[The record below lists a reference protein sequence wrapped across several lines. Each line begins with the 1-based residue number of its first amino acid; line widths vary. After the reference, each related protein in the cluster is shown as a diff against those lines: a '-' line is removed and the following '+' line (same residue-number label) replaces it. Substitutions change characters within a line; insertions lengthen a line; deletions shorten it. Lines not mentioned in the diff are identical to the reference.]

1 MKETVIVVR
10 RSLVDDIEGP
20 PTDSEPGIIENMPD
34 KIRWGVLS
42 TAEIGTEKVIPA
54 IQRSQRGE
62 VRAIASRDPVRADEA
77 AARLGIPQAHGS
89 YEALLADPNIDAI
102 YNPLPN
108 HLHVD
113 WTIAALQAG
122 KHVLCEKPLGMT
134 AADARRL
141 QGIRPDLVLMEAF
154 MVRFHPQWLRAR
166 EIVRSGRIGEAKAVQ
181 VFFSYTNRD
190 PGNIR
195 NRLDAGGGA
204 IMDIGCYGVV
214 SGRFIFEGDPTRV
227 MALVDRDPDF
237 GTDRLTSVVAD
248 FGSGRHLGFTVS
260 TQLAGHQRVT
270 VVGTEGRVEIAI
282 PFNAPQ
288 MEATRILIDDG
299 SQLGGASSE
308 EEVIPPSDQYTEQ
321 ADAFVR
327 AVLGEESLG
336 YRLEDAIRNMTILDA
351 IARSGATGGWEAT
364 GL

>member
-1 MKETVIVVR
+1 MSDR
-10 RSLVDDIEGP
+10 
-20 PTDSEPGIIENMPD
+20 
-34 KIRWGVLS
+34 IRWGVLS
-42 TAEIGTEKVIPA
+42 TARIGSEKVIPA
-54 IQRSQRGE
+54 IQRSQLGE
-62 VRAIASRDPVRADEA
+62 VAAIASRDPVRADEVA
-77 AARLGIPQAHGS
+77 AQLGIAKAYGS
-89 YEALLADPNIDAI
+89 YEALLADPDIDAV

-113 WTIAALQAG
+113 WSIAALEAG

-141 QGIRPDLVLMEAF
+141 EGVRPDLVLMEAF

-166 EIVRSGRIGEAKAVQ
+166 EIVRGGRIGEARAVQ

-190 PGNIR
+190 AQDIR
-195 NRLDAGGGA
+195 NQVDAGGGA

-214 SGRFIFEGDPTRV
+214 SGRFIFEGEPSRV
-227 MALVDRDPDF
+227 VAIADRDPEF
-237 GTDRLTSVVAD
+237 GTDRLTSVIAD
-248 FGSGRHLGFTVS
+248 FGGGRHLGFTVS

-270 VVGTEGRVEIAI
+270 VVGTEGRIEIII

-288 MEATRILIDDG
+288 MEETRILIDDG
-299 SQLGGASSE
+299 TELGGASTV
-308 EEVIPPSDQYTEQ
+308 EEVIRVSDQYTEQ

-327 AVLGEESLG
+327 AIRGDEPVA
-336 YRLEDAIRNMTILDA
+336 YRLEDGIRNMMILDA
-351 IARSGATGGWEAT
+351 IARSADAGGWEAT